1 MGSHAWPAGGRL
13 GLARDRV
20 MDSRVWVSRVRACP
34 KWERPILTCP
44 MPGPVPN
51 PTEGG
56 VATCQ
61 RKPGLMRGATLAWR
75 SELGRSRGV
84 PEGKIKVRRGWVWEG
99 VSPSHTLGKKNQ
111 NMN

>member
-75 SELGRSRGV
+75 SELGRSGRIRALFD
-84 PEGKIKVRRGWVWEG
+84 PQLPLRLEERD
-99 VSPSHTLGKKNQ
+99 PNFF
-111 NMN
+111 